1 MQSSGFSMSFTEI
14 ASHRGGAF
22 LWPENSALAFR
33 QALALPAEQLELDVH
48 LSADGEVV
56 VMHDATLDRT
66 TDQCGP
72 VRSRSLAE
80 LRGARVK
87 GTGGE
92 GVPSLAEAVE
102 MTQAAGRILRLEIKA
117 GGTGRPYPSIVPA
130 CLAVLD
136 AAGMRAR
143 TVLMSFEPMT
153 VAAAA
158 AAGGFHRLGLLMG
171 SRPWHGM
178 GPEGAVALARAC
190 HAEELGL
197 TIADWDE
204 GSVAALRAAGLGVGA
219 WGTNDEATIRR
230 GFALG
235 MDAIATDDPPL
246 ALRLRG

>member
-1 MQSSGFSMSFTEI
+1 MAAGRIGTEV
-14 ASHRGGAF
+14 ASHRGGAI
-22 LWPENSALAFR
+22 LWPENSLLAFR
-33 QALALPAEQLELDVH
+33 QVLALPAEQLEIDVH
-48 LSADGEVV
+48 LAADGEVAV
-56 VMHDATLDRT
+56 IHDATLDRT
-66 TDQCGP
+66 TDGTGP
-72 VRSRSLAE
+72 VRARTMAE
-80 LRGARVK
+80 LRRARLK

-92 GVPSLAEAVE
+92 GVPSLAETVALVQE
-102 MTQAAGRILRLEIKA
+102 AGRILRLEIKA
-117 GGTGRPYPSIVPA
+117 DGAGRPYPGIVPA

-158 AAGGFHRLGLLMG
+158 AAGGFQRLVLLMG
-171 SRPWHGM
+171 SRSWHGM
-178 GPEGAVALARAC
+178 GPEGAIALARAC
-190 HAEELGL
+190 HAGELGL

-204 GSVAALRAAGLGVGA
+204 ASVAALRAAGLGVSA

>member
-1 MQSSGFSMSFTEI
+1 MAAGRIGTEI
-14 ASHRGGAF
+14 ASHRGGAI
-22 LWPENSALAFR
+22 LWPENSLLAFR
-33 QALALPAEQLELDVH
+33 QALSLPAEQLEIDVH
-48 LSADGEVV
+48 LTADGEVAV
-56 VMHDATLDRT
+56 IHDATLDRT
-66 TDQCGP
+66 TDGTGP
-72 VRSRSLAE
+72 VRAQPMAA
-80 LRGARVK
+80 LRRLRLK
-87 GTGGE
+87 GTDGE
-92 GVPSLAEAVE
+92 GVPGLAEVVALVK
-102 MTQAAGRILRLEIKA
+102 QAGRVLRLEIKA
-117 GGTGRPYPSIVPA
+117 DGTGRPYPGLVPA

-136 AAGMRAR
+136 AGGIRGR

-158 AAGGFHRLGLLMG
+158 AAGGFQRLVLLMG

-178 GPEGAVALARAC
+178 GPEGAIALARAC

-204 GSVAALRAAGLGVGA
+204 ASVAALRDAGLGVSA
-219 WGTNDEATIRR
+219 WGTNDESSIRR

>member
-1 MQSSGFSMSFTEI
+1 MVAGNIRTEI
-14 ASHRGGAF
+14 ASHRGGAI
-22 LWPENSALAFR
+22 LWPENSLLAFR

-56 VMHDATLDRT
+56 VIHDATLDRT
-66 TDQCGP
+66 TDGTGP
-72 VRSRSLAE
+72 VRARSMAE
-80 LRGARVK
+80 LRRVRLK
-87 GTGGE
+87 GTSGE

-102 MTQAAGRILRLEIKA
+102 LTRAAGRILRLEIKSDA
-117 GGTGRPYPSIVPA
+117 TGRPYPGIVPA

-143 TVLMSFEPMT
+143 TVLMSFEPLT

-158 AAGGFHRLGLLMG
+158 GAGGFHRLVLLMG
-171 SRPWHGM
+171 SRPWLGM
-178 GPEGAVALARAC
+178 GAEGAIALSRAC

-197 TIADWDE
+197 AIADWDE
-204 GSVAALRAAGLGVGA
+204 ASVAAVRAAGLGLSA
-219 WGTNDEATIRR
+219 WATNDEPTIRR

-246 ALRLRG
+246 ALRLRGW

>member
-1 MQSSGFSMSFTEI
+1 MAAGRVSTEI
-14 ASHRGGAF
+14 ASHRGGAI
-22 LWPENSALAFR
+22 LWPENSLAAFR
-33 QALALPAEQLELDVH
+33 QALALPAEQLEIDVH
-48 LSADGEVV
+48 LTADGEVAV
-56 VMHDATLDRT
+56 IHDATLDRT
-66 TDQCGP
+66 TDGSGP
-72 VRSRSLAE
+72 VRARTMAE
-80 LRGARVK
+80 LRRVRLK

-92 GVPSLAEAVE
+92 GVPGLAEVAALTRE
-102 MTQAAGRILRLEIKA
+102 AGRILRLEIKA
-117 GGTGRPYPSIVPA
+117 DGAGRPYPGLVQA

-136 AAGMRAR
+136 AAAMRGR

-158 AAGGFHRLGLLMG
+158 AAGGFRRLVLLMG
-171 SRPWHGM
+171 SRNWHGM
-178 GPEGAVALARAC
+178 GPEGAIALGRAC

-204 GSVAALRAAGLGVGA
+204 GSVAALRAAGFGVGA
-219 WGTNDEATIRR
+219 WGTNDQASIER